1 MKRYILT
8 GTPGSGKTSILHELK
23 HQGYTVVEE
32 AATDVI
38 AREQGIGNP
47 EPHLQPDFLESI
59 VHLQKQRQLEAATL
73 PDELQWY
80 DRSPICTL
88 ALSRYLG
95 YTAPPSLA
103 EEIER
108 IEREAIYQ
116 GRVFFIE
123 HLGFCQPTEA
133 RKITFEESLIFEKIH
148 EEVYTSLGY
157 DLLKIPPGTL
167 SERVHRILQW
177 RDLTPGKR

>member
-23 HQGYTVVEE
+23 RQGYWVVEE

-38 AREQGIGNP
+38 AREQGLGNS
-47 EPHLQPDFLESI
+47 EPWLQADFIDSI
-59 VHLQKQRQLEAATL
+59 VRLQKQRQLEVSTS

-95 YTAPPSLA
+95 YPASASLV

-108 IEREAIYQ
+108 IEREGIYQ
-116 GRVFFIE
+116 RRGLFLE
-123 HLGFCQPTEA
+123 HRGLCPPTAA
-133 RKITFEESLIFEKIH
+133 RTNTVDDSLLVSNI
-148 EEVYTSLGY
+148 
-157 DLLKIPPGTL
+157 
-167 SERVHRILQW
+167 
-177 RDLTPGKR
+177 

>member
-23 HQGYTVVEE
+23 RQGYSVVEE

-38 AREQGIGNP
+38 AREQGLGNS
-47 EPHLQPDFLESI
+47 ELWLQADFIDSI
-59 VHLQKQRQLEAATL
+59 VRLQKQRQLEASTS

-88 ALSRYLG
+88 ALSHYLG
-95 YTAPPSLA
+95 YPASASLV

-108 IEREAIYQ
+108 IEREGSTRGGFSSSKI
-116 GRVFFIE
+116 
-123 HLGFCQPTEA
+123 LGFVSPPRREKSHLKNLSFSRKSMKKPTPLWA
-133 RKITFEESLIFEKIH
+133 T
-148 EEVYTSLGY
+148 TC
-157 DLLKIPPGTL
+157 
-167 SERVHRILQW
+167 
-177 RDLTPGKR
+177 